1 MQKKYLVL
9 AVAGALMMG
18 STAFAAD
25 KAAAEKAIA
34 DAKAMTKEA
43 NSAGGEWRDT
53 GKIIK
58 KAEAAAKDGDY
69 DKAVKLADTAKFQ
82 SETGLA
88 QAESQKGVGNP
99 GFLKY

>member
-34 DAKAMTKEA
+34 DAKTAAKMA
-43 NSAGGEWRDT
+43 DSVGGEWRDT
-53 GKIIK
+53 GKTIK
-58 KAEAAAKDGDY
+58 KAEAAAKEGDF
-69 DKAVKLADTAKFQ
+69 DKAVKLADTARY
-82 SETGLA
+82 EGEIGLA

-99 GFLKY
+99 DFLK